1 MNNISSSRV
10 YSGRVLTTPVKL
22 SAAEKLDGQYGDWMS
37 AWMQTNDEAITQEEE
52 EPRRY
57 EKDEGKR
64 GKASHVSWGR
74 K

>member
-1 MNNISSSRV
+1 M
-10 YSGRVLTTPVKL
+10 GKTET
-22 SAAEKLDGQYGDWMS
+22 WMS

-64 GKASHVSWGR
+64 GEPLKIPGAASNSRNMLKEEEG
-74 K
+74 

>member
-1 MNNISSSRV
+1 M
-10 YSGRVLTTPVKL
+10 KL
-22 SAAEKLDGQYGDWMS
+22 SAAEKLDGQDGDWMS

-64 GKASHVSWGR
+64 GKASQISWGR

>member
-1 MNNISSSRV
+1 M
-10 YSGRVLTTPVKL
+10 KL
-22 SAAEKLDGQYGDWMS
+22 SAAEKLDGQDGDLMS

-64 GKASHVSWGR
+64 GEPLKIPGAASSSRNMLKKEEG
-74 K
+74 